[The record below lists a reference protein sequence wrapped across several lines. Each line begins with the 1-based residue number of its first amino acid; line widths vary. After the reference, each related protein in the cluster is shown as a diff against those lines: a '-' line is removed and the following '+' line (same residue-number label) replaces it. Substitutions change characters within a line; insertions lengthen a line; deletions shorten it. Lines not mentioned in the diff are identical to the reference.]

1 MSIFDV
7 RHQPR
12 AQKILQRAL
21 ACGRVPHAYLFHGP
35 DGVGREM
42 LALRLATVMLCERPV
57 ETRKAP
63 HPELADFD
71 GVWRD
76 ACGKCKDCVLVRA
89 DTHPDL
95 HRVYRELRKHHPD
108 STVRQRVSQELG
120 VDVIRHFLLDAV
132 AAKPFRGRAK
142 VFIVREAD
150 LLTTEA
156 QSALLKTLEEP
167 PRTTFLILIS
177 AGLNDLLPTT
187 RSRCQHVPFSPLPLD
202 FVAARVADLTGDL
215 SKDQAH
221 RYALLADG
229 SLGTALRFAEDG
241 IAANQESVDSTLREF
256 GRLGPMQVSKR
267 WYDEAKGL
275 GEAFARRDPGITD
288 TEAQRRGLKLILS
301 LVASALDARLR
312 GSVESSATKTGT
324 AAGIAKAIQAVA
336 EAERHIDQNAN
347 VQLAV
352 DAMAIRLARLL
363 A

>member
-12 AQKILQRAL
+12 AQRILQRAL

-35 DGVGREM
+35 EGVGRER
-42 LALRLATVMLCERPV
+42 LAIRLATVMLCEHPV
-57 ETRKAP
+57 ETRKPP

-76 ACGKCKDCVLVRA
+76 ACGKCKDCMLIRA

-142 VFIVREAD
+142 VFIVRDAD
-150 LLTTEA
+150 WLTTEA
-156 QSALLKTLEEP
+156 QNALLKTLEEP

-187 RSRCQHVPFSPLPLD
+187 RSRCQHVPFSPLPSD
-202 FVAARVADLTGDL
+202 FVAARLADLAGDL
-215 SKDQAH
+215 SKDQA
-221 RYALLADG
+221 RKYASLAHG

-241 IAANQESVDSTLREF
+241 VAAYQDSVDSALREI
-256 GRLGPMQVSKR
+256 GRLVPVQLSKR
-267 WYDEAKGL
+267 WHEEAKGI
-275 GEAFARRDPGITD
+275 GEAFSKRDPGITD
-288 TEAQRRGLKLILS
+288 TEAQRRGLKLIFS
-301 LVASALDARLR
+301 LVASALDTRLHGTVSSR
-312 GSVESSATKTGT
+312 ADASGSV
-324 AAGIAKAIQAVA
+324 AGIAQAIQAVA

-352 DAMAIRLARLL
+352 DALVIRLGRLL